1 MKHVPLLVALA
12 ALGIAIAAFVRVEDP
27 TNFSAFPGKGL
38 EAYDMST
45 PQAAWKAQTEIQVAG
60 DMQAMM
66 ELSLVQTEERRRT
79 ARIEEVVEI
88 DDSRVV
94 LFIAREEDGKPKFST
109 QGMKLVP
116 EQDIWLP
123 DFISS
128 YGLKKE
134 NEALAKKMRAWEG
147 RTK

>member
-1 MKHVPLLVALA
+1 MKHMPLLLSLA
-12 ALGIAIAAFVRVEDP
+12 ALGLAIVALVRVQ
-27 TNFSAFPGKGL
+27 NGACLPGRGL
-38 EAYDMST
+38 DAYDMST
-45 PQAAWKAQTEIQVAG
+45 PKAAWKAQTEIQAVG

-66 ELSLVQTEERRRT
+66 EMSLVQTEERRRT
-79 ARIEEVVEI
+79 ASIEEVVEI

-109 QGMKLVP
+109 QGMKRVP

-134 NEALAKKMRAWEG
+134 NEALSKKMRAWEG